1 LAREAEGIVTS
12 LASDRWRY
20 VLSASADRDARKSM
34 SIRSQPRPPFRFQSW
49 LLSIRRVEVKRFQA
63 YRRLRCLKSLAGPRF
78 SSGSA
83 LRLSQ
88 YGIRGTRW
96 PNLTRVLIA
105 RAESDWHK
113 SHGELT
119 SSIVPRGTSIHQQAE
134 LSNLPLSGLRSGGS
148 IKRRP
153 ERFPSSSGTLC
164 HHSRCG
170 A

>member
-1 LAREAEGIVTS
+1 MILAPVQHGA
-12 LASDRWRY
+12 WRDDTI
-20 VLSASADRDARKSM
+20 LDKAPKRDGQLPGDSNNPDFAAASALLSELGM
-34 SIRSQPRPPFRFQSW
+34 SIGAQSRLFSIRRVEVKRFQAF
-49 LLSIRRVEVKRFQA
+49 SIRRVEVKRFQA
-63 YRRLRCLKSLAGPRF
+63 YQRLRCLKSLAGPRF

-105 RAESDWHK
+105 RAESDRHK

-134 LSNLPLSGLRSGGS
+134 LSS
-148 IKRRP
+148 RP
-153 ERFPSSSGTLC
+153 
-164 HHSRCG
+164 
-170 A
+170 